1 MDGSMDLP
9 GVYKY
14 AAFMLLFYVSSSLM
28 SYAVNVSM
36 ITLSR
41 RITYTLRKDTFNHLV
56 TLPVSFFDGTTTGDI
71 LSRISYDI
79 DTINASLSNDVVQVV
94 SSSVTIVGSLVMML
108 RLSPRLVLVFAVTIP
123 LALLLASYLTTW
135 YSHVPGQIQGRW
147 RVKRLCGGNDLRP
160 EDPPG
165 LYPGGTCHSGHGRA
179 E

>member
-1 MDGSMDLP
+1 MKRKATLIRIFGYLLQHKRQLAFILSLSFLGNLLALAGPRLSGTAINLIAEGMDGSMDLP

-108 RLSPRLVLVFAVTIP
+108 SWSLPSPSPWPFF
-123 LALLLASYLTTW
+123 W
-135 YSHVPGQIQGRW
+135 
-147 RVKRLCGGNDLRP
+147 
-160 EDPPG
+160 PPI
-165 LYPGGTCHSGHGRA
+165 
-179 E
+179 